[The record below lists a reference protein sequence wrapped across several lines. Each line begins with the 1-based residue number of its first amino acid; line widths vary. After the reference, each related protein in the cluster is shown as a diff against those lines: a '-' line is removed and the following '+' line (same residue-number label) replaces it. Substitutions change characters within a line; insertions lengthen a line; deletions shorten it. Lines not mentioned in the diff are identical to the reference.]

1 MHHLIEWLHGC
12 YFFRKQRQISMALLC
27 QPRREQEHQLSSITW
42 RLAAVVWKKTHEC
55 VVAEQ
60 KKLFVLIKGKEG
72 GPKVSVC
79 ILPVMQHNSRWNWV
93 CIIHQAMAY
102 VIRHTSDRAH
112 NERFMYISEKGIYYS
127 GEGESLWASS
137 SKFDWTWWILM
148 FHGTKSFNFCFKLF
162 LNSSKINKPLVKK

>member
-112 NERFMYISEKGIYYS
+112 NERFHVYFRKRNLLFRRRREFVS
-127 GEGESLWASS
+127 
-137 SKFDWTWWILM
+137 
-148 FHGTKSFNFCFKLF
+148 KLF
-162 LNSSKINKPLVKK
+162 QVWLNLMDLDVSRHKEL